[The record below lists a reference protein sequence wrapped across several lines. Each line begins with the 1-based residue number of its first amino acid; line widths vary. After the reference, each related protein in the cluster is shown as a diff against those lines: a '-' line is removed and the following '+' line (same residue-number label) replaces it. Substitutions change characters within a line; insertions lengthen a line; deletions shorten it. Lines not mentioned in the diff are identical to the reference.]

1 MRIVATG
8 LSVLMMTAFLGACGA
23 EDDGATGEASESFR
37 FGKWRWHKKRCGN
50 HRINP
55 GEQCD
60 GRQLGRETCA
70 SVTMGAR
77 PEGKL
82 KCSRRC
88 TFDTSHCRGDGTGG
102 TAGTGGAA
110 GSGGVAGSGGL
121 AGTGGVGG

>member
-1 MRIVATG
+1 MRIVATS
-8 LSVLMMTAFLGACGA
+8 LSVLLMASFLGACGA
-23 EDDGATGEASESFR
+23 EDEETGEATESFR

-60 GRQLGRETCA
+60 GRQLGGETCA

-77 PEGKL
+77 PNGKL
-82 KCSRRC
+82 KCTRRC
-88 TFDTSHCRGDGTGG
+88 TFDTSKCSGAGGAGG
-102 TAGTGGAA
+102 T
-110 GSGGVAGSGGL
+110 GGVAGSGGMAGGGGL